1 MKSKQV
7 LALIALLLAIVGGV
21 LLLASFLDS
30 IPRILE
36 GRASLRVESPVIIGV
51 GVIAIVAG
59 VIMWKGSYLAGGVI
73 NIILG
78 LIAVIY
84 GRNSEGIIILDSG
97 VLGVV
102 APQVKD

>member
-1 MKSKQV
+1 MKSKQI
-7 LALIALLLAIVGGV
+7 LALIALVLGIVGGV
-21 LLLASFLDS
+21 LLLVNFLET

-36 GRASLRVESPVIIGV
+36 GRGDLNVESLIIIGV
-51 GVIAIVAG
+51 GVIAIVAS
-59 VIMWKGSYLAGGVI
+59 VIIWRGSYLAGGVI

-78 LIAVIY
+78 VIAIVY
-84 GRNSEGIIILDSG
+84 GKNSEGVLILVSG